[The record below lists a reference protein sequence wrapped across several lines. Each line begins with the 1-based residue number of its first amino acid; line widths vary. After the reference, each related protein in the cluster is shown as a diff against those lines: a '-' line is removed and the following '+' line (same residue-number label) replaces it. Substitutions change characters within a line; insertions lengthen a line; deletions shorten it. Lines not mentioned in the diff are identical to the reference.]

1 MSTTTKS
8 KVPSTPDKAPA
19 SSIRYA
25 DDLYGWVEQQVAL
38 LKAGHLTDID
48 AENVAEELSDV
59 GRNQYDKLE
68 SALRVLM
75 LHLLKWD
82 HQPTHRS
89 RSWVRSID
97 VQRERATRVLDENP
111 SLKPRVPEAIK
122 KAYDDARKEAAF
134 ETGLGRKLF
143 PIDCPYDWSAITIRV
158 VEFDDQRSPDED

>member
-8 KVPSTPDKAPA
+8 KVPSKPDQSPVA
-19 SSIRYA
+19 SIRYA
-25 DDLYGWVEQQVAL
+25 DDYYGWVEQQVAL
-38 LKAGHLTDID
+38 LRSGRLTEVD

-59 GRNQYDKLE
+59 GRTEYRELE

-82 HQPTHRS
+82 YQPTHRS

-97 VQRERATRVLDENP
+97 VQRRRATRVLQDNP
-111 SLKPRVPEAIK
+111 SLKRRVPEATRD
-122 KAYDDARKEAAF
+122 AYGDARREAAY
-134 ETGLGRKLF
+134 ETGLTNKLF
-143 PIDCPYDWSAITIRV
+143 PIECPYDWPAITTRF